1 MTYLVIA
8 AVAYMMWK
16 NGVFGGQK
24 KPPAPLISQTPIQQ
38 FPVYQAAE
46 AVPVVTFSDL
56 ILQEAQ
62 RRKDEAK
69 RQAELDAAVA
79 LLLKEKKDAA

>member
-1 MTYLVIA
+1 MMYLAMA
-8 AVAYMMWK
+8 AVAYLLWK
-16 NGVFGGQK
+16 NGAFGGK
-24 KPPAPLISQTPIQQ
+24 KAPVVPLTPQTPIQ
-38 FPVYQAAE
+38 PMPLYQAAE
-46 AVPVVTFSDL
+46 VPVVTFSDL

-69 RQAELDAAVA
+69 RQADLDAAVA